1 MAEESIL
8 LQHPSKNRGALP
20 RPADARNDHDVTNQ
34 ICTVDS
40 DAVQTEITRIFLGL
54 YPGANPKFMAITF
67 SDQANM
73 YRGKYPG
80 YQACDTAYHDLQHVL
95 EVTLAMA
102 RLMDGYEQSRKK
114 GPSFGPVLFQVGI
127 ILALLHDMGYVR
139 EQGDMVARNGAEYTL
154 KHVSRGATF
163 LKHYLPAIGL
173 GEHAEAAAKLIHFT
187 GFEQAVADIDVQEPL
202 LRLLGSLLGTA
213 DIIAQMADRCYL
225 EKCRDR
231 LYPEFVRGGIA
242 IRETPQ
248 GADIVYRSGSDLVA
262 KTPLFFKHA
271 VSRLNTELNGVY
283 RYAAK
288 HFGGANPYMRSAM
301 QNVMFAKQLGAA
313 GARKLRRS
321 PPETTHFA
329 ATAASSAAPSNVKP
343 ITLQKA
349 S

>member
-1 MAEESIL
+1 MPDEIKAAPTLRIKL
-8 LQHPSKNRGALP
+8 GAKRGTLPPPSE
-20 RPADARNDHDVTNQ
+20 ARNDYDVTNQ

-40 DAVQTEITRIFLGL
+40 GAVQAEIERIFLAL
-54 YPGANPKFMAITF
+54 YPGANPNYMAITF

-73 YRGKYPG
+73 YRGAFPG
-80 YQACDTAYHDLQHVL
+80 YQACDTAYHDMQHVL

-102 RLMDGYEQSRKK
+102 RLMDGYEQSRKYAPSL
-114 GPSFGPVLFQVGI
+114 GPILFQVGI

-139 EQGDMVARNGAEYTL
+139 EQGDTVARNGAEYTL

-163 LKHYLPAIGL
+163 LRHYMPTIGL
-173 GEHAEAAAKLIHFT
+173 GEHAETAAKLIHFT
-187 GFEQAVADIDVQEPL
+187 GFEQPVATIDVSDPI

-248 GADIVYRSGSDLVA
+248 GANVVYRSGSDLVA
-262 KTPLFFKHA
+262 KTPTFFKHA

-283 RYAAK
+283 HYAAN
-288 HFGGANPYMRSAM
+288 HFGGANPYMQSAM

-313 GARKLRRS
+313 GARQLRRT
-321 PPETTHFA
+321 PPVTTA
-329 ATAASSAAPSNVKP
+329 LAVRAK
-343 ITLQKA
+343 
-349 S
+349 